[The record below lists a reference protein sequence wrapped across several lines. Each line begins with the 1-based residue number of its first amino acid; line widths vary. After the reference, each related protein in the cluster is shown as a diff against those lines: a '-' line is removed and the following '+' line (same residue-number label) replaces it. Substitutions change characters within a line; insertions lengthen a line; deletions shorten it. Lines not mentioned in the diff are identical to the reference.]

1 MGPLPRVIPYFEGSF
16 GKGKMIFESPH
27 NSKTCPHNHIIILT
41 SRIFSICC
49 FINYTNVK
57 CNRMEGR
64 RPAIQLW
71 LRLLVLWSQLVAFK
85 CAPEGHLEAICPKY
99 TPCTGAQNQGVFL
112 VHLYH
117 HLIWFFFYFYILCL
131 VQFWFTTFDAC
142 FYTLFHTSLD
152 FEYSPKIQIKIRR
165 NKSDV
170 ATQHWCKLHHSWNP
184 LEEFKCVTGGP

>member
-1 MGPLPRVIPYFEGSF
+1 MNELDQLRAEADQLKNAIRVSNHLSAKLLLQTLIVKNMGPLPRVIPYFEGSF

-117 HLIWFFFYFYILCL
+117 HLI
-131 VQFWFTTFDAC
+131 
-142 FYTLFHTSLD
+142 
-152 FEYSPKIQIKIRR
+152 
-165 NKSDV
+165 
-170 ATQHWCKLHHSWNP
+170 
-184 LEEFKCVTGGP
+184 